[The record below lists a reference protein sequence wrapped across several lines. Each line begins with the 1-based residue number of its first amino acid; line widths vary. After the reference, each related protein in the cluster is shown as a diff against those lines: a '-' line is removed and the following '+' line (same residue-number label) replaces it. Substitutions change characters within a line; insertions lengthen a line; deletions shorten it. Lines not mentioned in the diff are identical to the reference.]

1 MTFVDISRGSMA
13 FQNADNVA
21 IAGGT
26 ANLLGATVSA
36 QNGAQSGFT
45 VQDAGANKVF
55 SVGDGAA
62 LIRALWGFDSSNYVR
77 GNYFSINRAASSQKA
92 LDFQANL
99 SSRWRLVTIE
109 DSLGAHLYL
118 QNYDLSGNFV
128 GNRLSFDRA
137 TGFTGLGSPA
147 PTTPTALFQIDG
159 AANASILKYSN
170 TNTGGAATDGFDVG
184 IEPNG
189 TASLRQRENLSLDFY
204 TNNTLRMSLSA
215 AGNLGLANGIGVGGG
230 NTLNRAQATFSGSLP
245 AQTINA
251 GQTVTISGIAVT
263 GAVAGNSDI
272 GIVGGYS
279 VNLPDGIL
287 ARAFSSGTNLM
298 DAKFTNVTASAIVI
312 ASAIQ
317 FRIGYLKF

>member
-1 MTFVDISRGSMA
+1 MA
-13 FQNADNVA
+13 SQNADNVT

-45 VQDAGANKVF
+45 VQDAGLNKVF
-55 SVGDGAA
+55 SVGDGSA
-62 LIRALWGFDSSNYVR
+62 LIKALWGFDSSNYVR
-77 GNYFSINRAASSQKA
+77 GNYFSINRAASNLKS
-92 LDFQANL
+92 LDFQSVL
-99 SSRWRLVTIE
+99 STRWRITTI
-109 DSLGAHLYL
+109 DDASGANFFL
-118 QNYDLSGNFV
+118 QSYDLSGNFLA
-128 GNRLSFDRA
+128 NRMSFDRA
-137 TGFTGLGSPA
+137 SGFTAIGAPA
-147 PTTPTALFQIDG
+147 PTTPSALFQVDG
-159 AANASILKYSN
+159 AASASVCKYSN
-170 TNTGGAATDGFDVG
+170 TATGATATDGFDVG
-184 IEPNG
+184 IESNG
-189 TASLRQRENLSLDFY
+189 AASLRQRENLSLDFY

-215 AGNLGLANGIGVGGG
+215 AGNLGLANGIGIGGG

-279 VNLPDGIL
+279 ANLPDGIL

-312 ASAIQ
+312 AAAIQ